1 MMEEKD
7 IRGETEGSCPQYD
20 VTNFPEFDFLKVVEN
35 IFVQPYVKEWD
46 FKTIK
51 HFYGQGPVYIR
62 AWYCL
67 NSKLVLSAEIIFPP
81 QMMAWTVKTMT
92 V

>member
-7 IRGETEGSCPQYD
+7 IRGEIGRSFPQYD
-20 VTNFPEFDFLKVVEN
+20 ATNFPEFNFLQVVEN

-51 HFYGQGPVYIR
+51 HIYGQGPVYINK
-62 AWYCL
+62 YPC
-67 NSKLVLSAEIIFPP
+67 SE
-81 QMMAWTVKTMT
+81 TTMET
-92 V
+92 